1 MRPDASNNSID
12 RLAYFAVCVSVLAIT
27 WNGLRFAGGAVANA
41 FLVPAFIMAA
51 VRTVVLRKPILV
63 PAWMLAAGIGF
74 ILAALLNLIFPPSPS
89 LLNDILVHYRTIPQI
104 GQPLVLV
111 NRSDVLALIQFE
123 IGVIVIPVLIASVAS
138 TVRRIERLIDVFVVG
153 AAINAFVG
161 MIDWA
166 GFHISPIQVGA
177 GRTAGLT
184 VHPNYLALTCTIA
197 IPLALL
203 WIGRGG
209 RWRTA
214 GVGATGLLLAGA
226 YVSGSR
232 AGAVTAVLGLI
243 ATLIVVPSLR
253 PGLGFTL
260 PVAGMV
266 LVAIA
271 FFAGD
276 QILHQIRLGSDVST
290 SVNTA
295 GSDTQRSQLADL
307 AINQFETRPVQGVG
321 FAVIADAHSIYL
333 QLLAAGGVIA
343 MLSFLT
349 YLGGLASAAWEAR
362 AGPQRDI
369 AAAISISILM
379 WLINGAIDN
388 QLGDKYLYVV
398 PGLLVALS
406 FVTKAA
412 KAPERRRSS
421 HLGETETSPGLPR
434 APVPGSAT
442 G

>member
-1 MRPDASNNSID
+1 MRPDASDNGID

-27 WNGLRFAGGAVANA
+27 WNGLRFGGGAVANA
-41 FLVPAFIMAA
+41 FLVPAFAMAA
-51 VRTVVLRKPILV
+51 VRTVVLRKPVLV
-63 PAWMLAAGIGF
+63 PPWMLAAGIGF
-74 ILAALLNLIFPPSPS
+74 VLAFLLNLIFPPDSS
-89 LLNDILVHYRTIPQI
+89 LMNDILVHYRTIPQI

-111 NRSDVLALIQFE
+111 DRSDLLALIQFE
-123 IGVIVIPVLIASVAS
+123 IGLIVIPVLIASVA
-138 TVRRIERLIDVFVVG
+138 TTTRRISRLLDVLVVSAG
-153 AAINAFVG
+153 VNAFVG
-161 MIDWA
+161 LIDWA

-203 WIGRGG
+203 WIGRAG

-214 GVGATGLLLAGA
+214 GFGMTGLLLAGA

-232 AGAVTAVLGLI
+232 AGAVTAILGVL
-243 ATLIVVPSLR
+243 ATMAVVPRLR
-253 PGLGFTL
+253 PALGFTL

-276 QILHQIRLGSDVST
+276 QILHQVRLGNDVGT
-290 SVNTA
+290 AVNTT

-307 AINQFETRPVQGVG
+307 ATHQFESRPVQGVG
-321 FAVIADAHSIYL
+321 FNVIADAHDIYL

-349 YLGGLASAAWEAR
+349 YLGGLAASAWQAR
-362 AGPQRDI
+362 AGPQRDV
-369 AAAISISILM
+369 AAAMSVAIVM
-379 WLINGAIDN
+379 WLINGTLDN
-388 QLGDKYLYVV
+388 QLGDKYLYVI
-398 PGLLVALS
+398 PGLLIALAY
-406 FVTKAA
+406 VTAA
-412 KAPERRRSS
+412 TRASEAPEPSPI
-421 HLGETETSPGLPR
+421 GPETPAGRPLER
-434 APVPGSAT
+434 VPTAA
-442 G
+442 